1 MFITSVDYALIGITL
16 VMMAGWLV
24 LYWMGGPYY
33 QLFENL
39 DEKEYPLKDLYGM
52 GYAVINKTKYS
63 FKTKLDKELRN
74 KLEILYSEKYTEY
87 YLRVIYAQVIT
98 IDSTLMVSF
107 TLMVAISGSIELLF
121 CMVFF
126 VFVATYYFI
135 TLPQEKI
142 KKRSDELMS
151 EYAEAVTNLALL
163 TNAGMI
169 LREAWEQVAYSGEE
183 IFYKEMQM
191 VVHEINNG
199 ISDIEAFQRFGARCA
214 IPEAK
219 KFASIIIQGLEK
231 GNSEL
236 SESLQ
241 RQSYEVWEQKKQIV
255 KRKGEIAANRLMIPV
270 FMMFGGILIMIVVP
284 LFANLF

>member
-1 MFITSVDYALIGITL
+1 MFITGADYALIGITIA
-16 VMMAGWLV
+16 VTAGWLI

-33 QLFENL
+33 QLFESL
-39 DEKEYPLKDLYGM
+39 DEKEYPVKDLYGM
-52 GYAVINKTKYS
+52 GYALIDKTKYP
-63 FKTKLDKELRN
+63 FKTKLDKEIRN
-74 KLEILYSEKYTEY
+74 KLEILYSEKFTEY
-87 YLRVIYAQVIT
+87 YLRVIYSQVIT
-98 IDSTLMVSF
+98 VDSILIVTF
-107 TLMVAISGSIELLF
+107 TVLTTISGNMQLF
-121 CMVFF
+121 LCMALF
-126 VFVATYYFI
+126 VFAATYYFI
-135 TLPQEKI
+135 TLPSEKI

-151 EYAEAVTNLALL
+151 EYAEVVTNLALL

-183 IFYKEMQM
+183 TFYKEMQT

-284 LFANLF
+284 IFANLF